1 MAAKTALDRIKKQ
14 IAKLRRD
21 PIGSVGDA
29 TSAVLDHLQQ
39 LGEHQLSLLDAQSSK
54 LAMMIESKTGL
65 PEAAT
70 RKLHDMQQAVSQSLS
85 SAREALMHIG
95 EARGQVSRLIG
106 DAAETL
112 SQSPLGKVPPARSA
126 LSKVRKLA
134 GETAPPEAMP
144 KPLREASM
152 GGHSAAPTLTPPAPP
167 PAAKPGASAKPVT
180 EAKPK
185 SKSAAAP
192 AAKPKPAPKPKP
204 KPAAAAAGAAPG
216 QPQASAEPAAGP
228 AAPPVAKTPAAKAAR
243 PAKSPAAAADGP
255 AAQSSNGPSS
265 APAAAPAVAPEA
277 PATAVEPLAPTPEQE
292 AKLAETNAKRARAF
306 AQSRAAKKRPNG
318 TLDNSD
324 T

>member
-14 IAKLRRD
+14 IDKLRRD

-134 GETAPPEAMP
+134 GGKRVENVEDVLSVGQKLLVRITKIDDRGKLSLE
-144 KPLREASM
+144 
-152 GGHSAAPTLTPPAPP
+152 
-167 PAAKPGASAKPVT
+167 PVQDA
-180 EAKPK
+180 EEN
-185 SKSAAAP
+185 AAP
-192 AAKPKPAPKPKP
+192 A
-204 KPAAAAAGAAPG
+204 
-216 QPQASAEPAAGP
+216 QP
-228 AAPPVAKTPAAKAAR
+228 VTTPA
-243 PAKSPAAAADGP
+243 
-255 AAQSSNGPSS
+255 
-265 APAAAPAVAPEA
+265 
-277 PATAVEPLAPTPEQE
+277 
-292 AKLAETNAKRARAF
+292 
-306 AQSRAAKKRPNG
+306 
-318 TLDNSD
+318 
-324 T
+324 